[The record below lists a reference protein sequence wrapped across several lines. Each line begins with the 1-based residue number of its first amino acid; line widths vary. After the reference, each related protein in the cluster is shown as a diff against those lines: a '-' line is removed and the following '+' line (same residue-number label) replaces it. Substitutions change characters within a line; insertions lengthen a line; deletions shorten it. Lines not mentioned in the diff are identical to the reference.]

1 MKKYALLLLL
11 CCGILS
17 FSQVKTQTDRMIE
30 EIQQVKQNQTD
41 MKLVWWIPTE
51 YWEVALQENGSI
63 TQQQLEYLKELLNDY
78 TIVAAGDYNLDSE
91 SGVIN
96 FSVNDSSKKVVFY
109 GLQDQKVT
117 PLKESEIDDKVLII
131 VNQTLKPLFA
141 QMLGKMG
148 SGVNFFI
155 YNNLENGKRIIDPNL
170 PGSFK
175 VDLNGEIFQWKL
187 PLVSLMKEKTC
198 PVDQQKMSGNWIF
211 CPFHGNKL

>member
-1 MKKYALLLLL
+1 M
-11 CCGILS
+11 
-17 FSQVKTQTDRMIE
+17 
-30 EIQQVKQNQTD
+30 
-41 MKLVWWIPTE
+41 
-51 YWEVALQENGSI
+51 QENGSI

-198 PVDQQKMSGNWIF
+198 PVDQQKMIVNWNF

>member
-17 FSQVKTQTDRMIE
+17 FSQEKTQTDRMIE

-198 PVDQQKMSGNWIF
+198 PVDQQKMSGKWIF

>member
-17 FSQVKTQTDRMIE
+17 FSQEKTQTDRMIE

-63 TQQQLEYLKELLNDY
+63 TPQQLEYLKELLNDY

-198 PVDQQKMSGNWIF
+198 PVDQQNMSGNWIF

>member
-1 MKKYALLLLL
+1 MKKYALLLLIFF
-11 CCGILS
+11 GILS
-17 FSQVKTQTDRMIE
+17 FSQEKTQTDRMIE
-30 EIQQVKQNQTD
+30 EIQLIKQNQND

-109 GLQDQKVT
+109 GLQGQKVT

-131 VNQTLKPLFA
+131 VNQTLKPLFS
-141 QMLGKMG
+141 QML
-148 SGVNFFI
+148 
-155 YNNLENGKRIIDPNL
+155 
-170 PGSFK
+170 
-175 VDLNGEIFQWKL
+175 
-187 PLVSLMKEKTC
+187 
-198 PVDQQKMSGNWIF
+198 
-211 CPFHGNKL
+211 